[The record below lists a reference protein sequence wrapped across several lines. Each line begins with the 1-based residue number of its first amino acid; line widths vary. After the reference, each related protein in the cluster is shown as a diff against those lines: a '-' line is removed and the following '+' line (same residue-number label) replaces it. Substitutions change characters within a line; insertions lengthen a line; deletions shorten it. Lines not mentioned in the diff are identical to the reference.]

1 MVKNPYFLTAKVV
14 ILRVAYNRTTEGILL
29 LTPYYLWIFKSMMW
43 GRLCEGKINNNQ
55 SAAEDGKCS
64 KGILGLSQE
73 KELG

>member
-1 MVKNPYFLTAKVV
+1 
-14 ILRVAYNRTTEGILL
+14 
-29 LTPYYLWIFKSMMW
+29 MMW

-64 KGILGLSQE
+64 KGILGLSHK